1 VPRSPTGLVNGL
13 ERRQQVTTALVSRS
27 SPAAT
32 IAHLNAADR
41 LIGAV
46 LAIAA
51 AVWHAMLMTRATNDN
66 FLHLTLAQQWLNGDV
81 PVRDFFDQGWVLQ
94 YSLSAA
100 AQLLFGQRLGS
111 EAIVVGLSWSVSTC
125 LVFVIVRVLTGSR
138 MVAIVSALLPI
149 VASARGYSYPKGIV
163 YAVAAWLWWRY
174 VTHPASRRA
183 IALGVWA
190 AIAFYW
196 RPDHGVYVAIAIVL
210 AAAAAHGLRLLALQ
224 RCLVAAAV
232 MLVCLAPFLLY
243 VQWMYGLRWYVQTG
257 LVQAEVEHQSHG
269 THEWPLLRYGTQIV
283 SIEPAGHFAPVVALR
298 WSTSSSER
306 ERQEVRA
313 RYGLTTVAIDADGT
327 ERVRLSPQAVSRVRP
342 LIGEPIVDDTAGID
356 RSAGTLTEKGWPA
369 SRRWKFDHPALR
381 VQILPFLDE
390 QARAS
395 EITATMFF
403 LFPLVTLIGAGWL
416 GKRLNVPGPASL
428 AAFAAFALIVAWAMI
443 RNPFP
448 ARVADAVVLT
458 SICFGACIGAVW
470 QAAVTRRRTGFVQ
483 RSVAALVAVL
493 VVVTVARA
501 GRFDGPWTWFN
512 GAAETYRELTASP
525 PLAFY
530 VGRPARFTLRLAA
543 YVRECVPVEDRVLV
557 LWFEPEIYYYS
568 DRLMAQRHLVFAPAW
583 AALEHEQRATLDKIN
598 RFKPPLALMRRSA
611 LEEYARATYPGV
623 IAYVTQHYDL
633 AATVQDSGED
643 YLIYARRDR
652 PAVRTF
658 SSGTWP
664 CYVAQSSPWVRVGE
678 PSR

>member
-1 VPRSPTGLVNGL
+1 MPLSPTGLVAGIDHH
-13 ERRQQVTTALVSRS
+13 EQVTTALVSRS
-27 SPAAT
+27 APAAT
-32 IAHLNAADR
+32 AARLNPADR
-41 LIGAV
+41 VIGAG

-51 AVWHAMLMTRATNDN
+51 AAWHAMLMTRATNDN
-66 FLHLTLAQQWLNGDV
+66 FLHLTLAQQWLNGDL

-100 AQLLFGQRLGS
+100 AQIVFGNRLGS
-111 EAIVVGLSWSVSTC
+111 EAIVVGLSWAVSTG
-125 LVFVIVRVLTGSR
+125 LVFVVVRRLTSLR
-138 MVAIVSALLPI
+138 SVAIVSALLPI

-174 VTHPASRRA
+174 VAHPASRRA
-183 IALGVWA
+183 VALGVWA

-210 AAAAAHGLRLLALQ
+210 AAAAAHGLRPSALQ
-224 RCLVAAAV
+224 RSLVAGAV
-232 MLVCLAPFLLY
+232 MLVCLTPFLLY

-269 THEWPLLRYGTQIV
+269 THEWPLLRYRTRIV
-283 SIEPAGHFAPVVALR
+283 SIEPAEHFAPEVALR
-298 WSTSSSER
+298 WSASSSER
-306 ERQEVRA
+306 QRQEVRA
-313 RYGLTTVAIDADGT
+313 RYGLTTVATDADGT
-327 ERVRLSPQAVSRVRP
+327 ERVRLSPQAVSRVRL

-356 RSAGTLTEKGWPA
+356 RSTGTLTEKGWP
-369 SRRWKFDHPALR
+369 SSQRRKFNYPVLR
-381 VQILPFLDE
+381 VQILGFLDE
-390 QARAS
+390 PTRAS

-403 LFPLVTLIGAGWL
+403 LFPLATLMGARWL
-416 GKRLNVPGPASL
+416 ARRLDVPGPASV
-428 AAFAAFALIVAWAMI
+428 AAFAAFALIVSWAMI

-458 SICFGACIGAVW
+458 SICFGACIGALW
-470 QAAVTRRRTGFVQ
+470 RAAGTGGILRVVQ
-483 RSVAALVAVL
+483 RGMAALIAVL
-493 VVVTVARA
+493 AVVAVARA
-501 GRFDGPWTWFN
+501 GRFDGPWTWTQ
-512 GAAETYRELTASP
+512 GATEMYRELTASP

-530 VGRPARFTLRLAA
+530 VGRPARFTLQLAA
-543 YVRECVPVEDRVLV
+543 YVRECVPVEERVLV

-568 DRLMAQRHLVFAPAW
+568 ERLMAQRHLVFAPAW
-583 AALEHEQRATLDKIN
+583 AALEHEQRATLDKID

-623 IAYVTQHYDL
+623 IAYVSQHYDL
-633 AATVQDSGED
+633 AATAHDSGED

-652 PAVRTF
+652 PAVRAF
-658 SSGTWP
+658 SSGMWP
-664 CYVAQSSPWVRVGE
+664 CYVAQSSPWARVGQ